1 MLPYVISATVAAAI
15 TSVGAT
21 IIGVYNP
28 FFISGGLLLSTGL
41 GLISRM
47 DENIAQN
54 TKLAYEVLVGTGVG
68 FMVMASKCSFLPL
81 KWDMAGLRHNS
92 SPRFETL

>member
-1 MLPYVISATVAAAI
+1 MLPYVISATVTAAI

-21 IIGVYNP
+21 IVRVYNP

-47 DENIAQN
+47 DEDIAQN

-68 FMVMASKCSFLPL
+68 FMVMASKCFFFHLS
-81 KWDMAGLRHNS
+81 
-92 SPRFETL
+92 

>member
-1 MLPYVISATVAAAI
+1 MLPYVVSATVTAAI

-21 IIGVYNP
+21 VVRVYNP
-28 FFISGGLLLSTGL
+28 FFIAGGLLLSTGL
-41 GLISRM
+41 GLISQM

-68 FMVMASKCSFLPL
+68 FMVMASEYCLTPELGYSWPSK
-81 KWDMAGLRHNS
+81 
-92 SPRFETL
+92 